1 MGRTGILGLAV
12 LIGFVLSCGDDK
24 PTEPVHE
31 LVGSWAYQRSE
42 FSATAARNLQSY
54 MVNQGLDLTAAVR
67 LVTEFRNEV
76 DSGFRDTG
84 LEIVRFNQDRT
95 YEDNSGNS
103 GVWSVQGDVLTLAGE
118 DGFTIQCQY
127 FVDGEDLTLLLSK
140 ERYLNIVRQA
150 EGTVELDPDTVALL
164 DILFGDGDSLRLFY
178 RPDSGRKFSC
188 AWQARARS

>member
-31 LVGSWAYQRSE
+31 LVGSWVYQRSE

-67 LVTEFRNEV
+67 LVAEFKNEM

-103 GVWSVQGDVLTLAGE
+103 GVWSVQGDVLTIVSE

-140 ERYLNIVRQA
+140 ERYLNIVRQS
-150 EGTVELDPDTVALL
+150 GGSVELDPDTVALL

-178 RPDSGRKFSC
+178 
-188 AWQARARS
+188 QAR

>member
-1 MGRTGILGLAV
+1 MSRLSVFGLAL
-12 LIGFVLSCGDDK
+12 LIGFVIACGEDK

-31 LVGSWAYQRSE
+31 LVGSWAYQGSE

-76 DSGFRDTG
+76 DNGFRDTG

-103 GVWSVQGDVLTLAGE
+103 GVWSVQGDVLTMAGE
-118 DGFTIQCQY
+118 DGFTIQCRY
-127 FVDGEDLTLLLSK
+127 FVDAPNLTLILNK

-150 EGTVELDPDTVALL
+150 DGTVEVDPDIQTLL
-164 DILFGDGDSLRLFY
+164 DILFGDGDSIRLFY
-178 RPDSGRKFSC
+178 R
-188 AWQARARS
+188 AR

>member
-1 MGRTGILGLAV
+1 MGRLSVLGLAV
-12 LIGFVLSCGDDK
+12 LIGFVISCGDDK

-31 LVGSWAYQRSE
+31 LVGSWVYQRSE

-67 LVTEFRNEV
+67 LVAEFKNEM
-76 DSGFRDTG
+76 DSGFRETG

-103 GVWSVQGDVLTLAGE
+103 GVWSVQGNVLTLAGE
-118 DGFTIQCQY
+118 DGFTIQSQY
-127 FVDGEDLTLLLSK
+127 FVDGEELTIILNK
-140 ERYLNIVRQA
+140 ELYLNIVRQA
-150 EGTVELDPDTVALL
+150 EGTVEIDPEIVVLL

-178 RPDSGRKFSC
+178 KAS
-188 AWQARARS
+188 

>member
-1 MGRTGILGLAV
+1 MARTGIFGLAV
-12 LIGFVLSCGDDK
+12 LIGFVMSCGGDK
-24 PTEPVHE
+24 PTESVHE
-31 LVGSWAYQRSE
+31 LVGSWVYQRSE

-67 LVTEFRNEV
+67 LVTEFRNAV

-103 GVWSVQGDVLTLAGE
+103 GVWSVQGNVLTMAGE

-127 FVDGEDLTLLLSK
+127 FVDGGELTLLLNK
-140 ERYLNIVRQA
+140 ERYLNIGRQS
-150 EGTVELDPDTVALL
+150 GGSVEIDPETAALL

-178 RPDSGRKFSC
+178 R
-188 AWQARARS
+188 AR